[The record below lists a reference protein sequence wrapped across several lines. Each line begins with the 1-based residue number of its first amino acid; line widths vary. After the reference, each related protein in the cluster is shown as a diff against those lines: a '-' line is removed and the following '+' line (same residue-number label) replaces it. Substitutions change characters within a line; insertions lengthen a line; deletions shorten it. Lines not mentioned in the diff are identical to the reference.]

1 MSTYAMGYSEQEL
14 ERLIFQA
21 ARASIRFTALGTS
34 MPVAGSS
41 LLTRTINA
49 AAAPGMDRS

>member
-1 MSTYAMGYSEQEL
+1 MSIYAMGYSEQEL

-41 LLTRTINA
+41 RWA
-49 AAAPGMDRS
+49 WCSGS